1 MPNIIEIKYPNIKFR
16 KKNKNIYTRIV
27 TIRID
32 KKEYKLIRN
41 VCDYLGI
48 TPSFFF
54 RWCAYYSAKN
64 IKNDARDKNKCLNLM
79 KNKEKQ

>member
-1 MPNIIEIKYPNIKFR
+1 MPNTIEIKCPNIKFR

-32 KKEYKLIRN
+32 KKEFKFIKDI
-41 VCDYLGI
+41 CDYLGI

-54 RWCAYYSAKN
+54 RWCAYYSAKS
-64 IKNDARDKNKCLNLM
+64 IKKNAKDRNRCLSLM